1 MKMKKI
7 TDSLYIARTIAQ
19 KDITDALKNKN
30 TLTNILIVIGM
41 VVFFFWASTIR
52 PWDKSIEVV
61 VFDQSE
67 SGLFEG
73 TIGLSDDYEIRHIEV
88 SSFGQMQRN
97 MRFEHWG
104 LVIPA
109 DFEDTLSSGGEPV
122 LTGYVLW
129 RSRGQVAE
137 LETLYANKISEM
149 LGQPVR
155 IEIGDNII
163 VPDPGIETTTVNTHI
178 LFAVFFMALNLVPHL
193 MVEEKQTKTMDAM
206 LVSPASPGQV
216 VMGKALTGFFYILLS
231 GGLFFAL
238 NWIYIT
244 NWGLALLVFIILAL
258 FSIGLALLVGSF
270 VESSKQISLWSLP
283 ILFLFIVPAFFSQEP
298 NLAAGLKAIIRW
310 LPTSAFVEML
320 QFAMS
325 SSTPTNQFILDLA
338 ITLVST
344 TLVFAVVVWKLRRS
358 DR

>member
-7 TDSLYIARTIAQ
+7 TDSLYIAWTIAQ

-30 TLTNILIVIGM
+30 TRTNIILVMGL
-41 VVFFFWASTIR
+41 VVLFFWASTIR

-61 VFDQSE
+61 VYDQSE
-67 SGLFEG
+67 SGTFEG
-73 TIGLSDDYEIRHIEV
+73 TIELSDDYEIRHIEV
-88 SSFGQMQRN
+88 SSLGQMQRN

-109 DFEDTLSSGGEPV
+109 DFELTLSSGAEPV
-122 LTGYVLW
+122 LSGYVLW
-129 RSRGQVAE
+129 RFRGKVAE
-137 LETLYANKISEM
+137 LETLYSDKFSEM

-155 IEIGDNII
+155 VEIGDNI
-163 VPDPGIETTTVNTHI
+163 VLPAPGIETTTVNTHI
-178 LFAVFFMALNLVPHL
+178 LFAVFFMALNLVPFL

-216 VMGKALTGFFYILLS
+216 VMGKALAGFFYILLS

-244 NWGLALLVFIILAL
+244 NWGLALLGFILLAL

-270 VESSKQISLWSLP
+270 VDSSKQINLWTLP
-283 ILFLFIVPAFFSQEP
+283 ILFVFIIPAFFSQEP
-298 NLAAGLKAIIRW
+298 NLAPGLKAVIAW
-310 LPTSAFVEML
+310 LPTSAFVEIL

-325 SSTPTNQFILDLA
+325 SSTPMNPFVIDLVV
-338 ITLVST
+338 ILVST
-344 TLVFAVVVWKLRRS
+344 ALVFAIVVWKMRRS